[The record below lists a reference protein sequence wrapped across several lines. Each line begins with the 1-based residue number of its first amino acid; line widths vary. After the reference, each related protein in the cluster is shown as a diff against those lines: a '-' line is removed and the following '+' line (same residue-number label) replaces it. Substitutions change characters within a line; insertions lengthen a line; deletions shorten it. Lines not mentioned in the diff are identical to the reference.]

1 MGAAGKEEG
10 EGGAAGK
17 EEGEVGA
24 AGKEEGEGGAAGK
37 EEGEWGAAGSEDGGS
52 QVRSTAPLLAVVMI
66 EPSCF
71 GFFPKL
77 SDDTYPVSGDHL

>member
-17 EEGEVGA
+17 EEGE
-24 AGKEEGEGGAAGK
+24 GGAAGRGDG
-37 EEGEWGAAGSEDGGS
+37 EGGTAGSGDGGS
-52 QVRSTAPLLAVVMI
+52 HVRSTAPLLAVVMM
-66 EPSCF
+66 EPSGF